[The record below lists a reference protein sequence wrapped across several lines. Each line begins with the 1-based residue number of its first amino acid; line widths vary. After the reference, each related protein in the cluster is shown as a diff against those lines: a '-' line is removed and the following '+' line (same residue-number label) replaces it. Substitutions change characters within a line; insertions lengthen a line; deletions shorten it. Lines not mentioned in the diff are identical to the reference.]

1 MSESMT
7 FPVDGITL
15 LVIAETAR
23 DATVRGLPGAAAY
36 SASKAAAISY
46 LESLRVE
53 LAGASISVTTIC
65 PGYIKTP
72 MTDVNPYSMP
82 FLMDADAAARKMA
95 RAIEKKRRYVI
106 LPWQM
111 AILGRFMKLI
121 PARLWDWAMKHA
133 PHKPRM
139 EWDWL

>member
-1 MSESMT
+1 
-7 FPVDGITL
+7 
-15 LVIAETAR
+15 
-23 DATVRGLPGAAAY
+23 
-36 SASKAAAISY
+36 
-46 LESLRVE
+46 
-53 LAGASISVTTIC
+53 
-65 PGYIKTP
+65 
-72 MTDVNPYSMP
+72 MP